1 MVRALTSANTV
12 REGGFEPPRPC
23 GHWHLKPARLPF
35 RHSRLD
41 RASRVIQPRKASTPP
56 VIGRRDCY
64 ARKHHL
70 RHENYMIRSAVQ
82 AAASI

>member
-1 MVRALTSANTV
+1 
-12 REGGFEPPRPC
+12 
-23 GHWHLKPARLPF
+23 
-35 RHSRLD
+35 LD